1 MIALSF
7 IVYYSHINQSYISL
21 AVIVGQWLHEIHQFT
36 IVKVVTN
43 ILLQANNIRTN
54 PRRKAGQEDAVFT
67 EIGV

>member
-36 IVKVVTN
+36 IMKVVTN
-43 ILLQANNIRTN
+43 ILYRQTISEQILAGKLGRKMLYLQ
-54 PRRKAGQEDAVFT
+54 K
-67 EIGV
+67 